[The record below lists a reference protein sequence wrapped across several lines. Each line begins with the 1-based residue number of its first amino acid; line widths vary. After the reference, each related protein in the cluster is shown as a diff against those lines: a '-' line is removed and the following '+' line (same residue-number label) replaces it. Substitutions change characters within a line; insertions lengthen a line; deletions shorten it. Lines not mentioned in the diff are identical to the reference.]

1 MLTYGMIG
9 DRLSDL
15 VDELME
21 LNLDSPDDTSDPYN
35 KSSIARVIGGLET
48 VRIECDRKVG
58 EALNVDSNS

>member
-35 KSSIARVIGGLET
+35 KSSIARVIG
-48 VRIECDRKVG
+48 
-58 EALNVDSNS
+58 